1 MRVVLKM
8 MPVRLAGALLMASAL
23 SACSGVSPGEVE
35 FQNARSACVQLGL
48 QPESSEVGDCAAK
61 LRAAISRSGQE

>member
-8 MPVRLAGALLMASAL
+8 VLLRPAVTLLIAATL
-23 SACSGVSPGEVE
+23 SACSGVSPREVE
-35 FQNARSACVQLGL
+35 YQNARSACVQLGL